1 MGFGWKPYVS
11 VAKRRTQAAGKMNTL
26 KKKGLDI
33 QPIEIAGRKI
43 AHTFWGQSWCTHL
56 EAFSDYAN
64 RLPRGRTYV
73 RNGSVCHLLIS
84 SGEIKAIVSGS
95 ELYDVKIK
103 IDMLPASKWSSVKE
117 RCSGQIGSLLELLQG
132 RLSNSV
138 MAVVTHRIDG
148 LFPAP
153 SEIRLD
159 CSCPDWATMCKHVAA
174 VLYGV
179 GARLDERPELLFL
192 LRGVDHEELI
202 SADAAAALTSTDSA
216 KQKGRRRIATGELED
231 IFGIE
236 IQAEAE
242 ACSSKPQP
250 MATKTLAKSSPKTN
264 NRAKTK
270 TAIFDKT
277 KPSLPSSPERPL
289 TAKAVRDLRASLEL
303 TPANFAVL
311 VGVTTATVNN
321 WEKQKGRL
329 NLQPRTMK
337 SLAAAMKLTKQ
348 QAQRQLLGKP
358 EATNDYFAVVN
369 PSKLKKTQNKGNAAV
384 AKTSNLPKIAEPNIE
399 TILAQFLEESAV
411 SLKGSVAKRE
421 DAIDWFTDCLNNYG
435 HQGLSAEET
444 RLFDRYYDLDGDS
457 HQEFCQVFG
466 PDKITG
472 SVSEF
477 VGYYL
482 IRQVMGTPASLGA
495 AAKTI
500 SQLCQW
506 LEKKE
511 IITAEEAEYA
521 VSRASKA
528 AKLLPRA
535 AKAAELLWSESKQID
550 RFGGNDIE
558 ESGYMRIA
566 RMTKNSL
573 WLTPIGGKEIGP
585 VTVPSEVVEL
595 LEVDWEINCA
605 LTKSR
610 GKWRIIEVGNIYPH

>member
-11 VAKRRTQAAGKMNTL
+11 VAKRRAQAAGKMNTL

-43 AHTFWGQSWCTHL
+43 VRTFWGQSWCSHL

-103 IDMLPASKWSSVKE
+103 IDILPASKWSSVKE

-153 SEIRLD
+153 SEIKLD

-202 SADAAAALTSTDSA
+202 SADAAVALTSTDSV
-216 KQKGRRRIATGELED
+216 KQQGRMRIATSELED
-231 IFGIE
+231 LFGIE
-236 IQAEAE
+236 IQEEAE
-242 ACSSKPQP
+242 LSGPKPQP
-250 MATKTLAKSSPKTN
+250 IASKTLAKNAPK
-264 NRAKTK
+264 
-270 TAIFDKT
+270 IVDKI
-277 KPSLPSSPERPL
+277 KPTVVSSPERPP

-311 VGVTTATVNN
+311 VGVTAATVNN
-321 WEKQKGRL
+321 WEKKKGRL

-348 QAQRQLLGKP
+348 QAQKQLQGLP
-358 EATNDYFAVVN
+358 EATTDYIAVVN
-369 PSKLKKTQNKGNAAV
+369 PPKLKKTQSKGNVAV
-384 AKTSNLPKIAEPNIE
+384 AKTSNLPKIADPSIE
-399 TILAQFLEESAV
+399 TILAQFLDESAM
-411 SLKGSVAKRE
+411 SLKGSAAKRE

-435 HQGLSAEET
+435 HQGLSSKET
-444 RLFDRYYDLDGDS
+444 ELFDRYYNLEGDS
-457 HQEFCQVFG
+457 HKEFCQVFG
-466 PDKITG
+466 ADKITG

-482 IRQVMGTPASLGA
+482 IRKVMGTPTSLGA

-511 IITAEEAEYA
+511 IITTEEAEYA

-535 AKAAELLWSESKQID
+535 AKAAELLWSESKQIG
-550 RFGGNDIE
+550 RFGGKDIE
-558 ESGYMRIA
+558 ESGYMHIT

-573 WLTPIGGKEIGP
+573 WLTPIGGKELGP
-585 VTVPSEVVEL
+585 VAVPSEVIEL
-595 LEVDWEINCA
+595 LEVNWEINCA

-610 GKWRIIEVGNIYPH
+610 GKWYIIEVGNIYPH

>member
-11 VAKRRTQAAGKMNTL
+11 VAKRRAQAVGKMNTL

-43 AHTFWGQSWCTHL
+43 AHTFWGQSWCSHL

-103 IDMLPASKWSSVKE
+103 IDMLPPSKWSSVKE

-216 KQKGRRRIATGELED
+216 KQQGRRRIATSELED
-231 IFGIE
+231 LFGIE
-236 IQAEAE
+236 IQEEAE
-242 ACSSKPQP
+242 VSGLKGKPKTTATKPAIQSAPKIVTKSKP
-250 MATKTLAKSSPKTN
+250 AVASSP
-264 NRAKTK
+264 
-270 TAIFDKT
+270 D
-277 KPSLPSSPERPL
+277 RPP

-303 TPANFAVL
+303 TPANLAAL
-311 VGVTTATVNN
+311 VGVTAATVNN
-321 WEKQKGRL
+321 WEKKRGPL

-348 QAQRQLLGKP
+348 QAHKQLQNQP
-358 EATNDYFAVVN
+358 EASSDYIAVVN
-369 PSKLKKTQNKGNAAV
+369 PQKLKKTQNKGNAAM
-384 AKTSNLPKIAEPNIE
+384 AKTSNLPKIADPNIQ
-399 TILAQFLEESAV
+399 TILAQFLDESAV
-411 SLKGSVAKRE
+411 SLKGSAAKRE

-435 HQGLSAEET
+435 HQGLSPEET
-444 RLFDRYYDLDGDS
+444 ALFDRYYDLEGDS
-457 HQEFCQVFG
+457 HKEFCQVFG
-466 PDKITG
+466 PDKIIG

-482 IRQVMGTPASLGA
+482 IRKVMGSPTSLGVA
-495 AAKTI
+495 A
-500 SQLCQW
+500 
-506 LEKKE
+506 
-511 IITAEEAEYA
+511 
-521 VSRASKA
+521 
-528 AKLLPRA
+528 
-535 AKAAELLWSESKQID
+535 
-550 RFGGNDIE
+550 
-558 ESGYMRIA
+558 
-566 RMTKNSL
+566 
-573 WLTPIGGKEIGP
+573 
-585 VTVPSEVVEL
+585 
-595 LEVDWEINCA
+595 
-605 LTKSR
+605 
-610 GKWRIIEVGNIYPH
+610 

>member
-11 VAKRRTQAAGKMNTL
+11 VAKRRAQAAGKMNTL

-43 AHTFWGQSWCTHL
+43 AHTFWGQSWCSHL

-103 IDMLPASKWSSVKE
+103 IDMLPPNKWSSVKE

-153 SEIRLD
+153 SEIKLD

-216 KQKGRRRIATGELED
+216 KQQGRRRIATSELED
-231 IFGIE
+231 LFGIE
-236 IQAEAE
+236 IQEEAE
-242 ACSSKPQP
+242 VSGPKPQP
-250 MATKTLAKSSPKTN
+250 IATKTLANIAMVTPK
-264 NRAKTK
+264 
-270 TAIFDKT
+270 
-277 KPSLPSSPERPL
+277 
-289 TAKAVRDLRASLEL
+289 
-303 TPANFAVL
+303 
-311 VGVTTATVNN
+311 
-321 WEKQKGRL
+321 
-329 NLQPRTMK
+329 
-337 SLAAAMKLTKQ
+337 
-348 QAQRQLLGKP
+348 
-358 EATNDYFAVVN
+358 
-369 PSKLKKTQNKGNAAV
+369 KLKKTQNKGNAAV
-384 AKTSNLPKIAEPNIE
+384 AKTKNLPKIAEPNIE
-399 TILAQFLEESAV
+399 KILAQFLEESAV
-411 SLKGSVAKRE
+411 SLKGSTAKRE
-421 DAIDWFTDCLNNYG
+421 DAIDWFTGCLNNYG
-435 HQGLSAEET
+435 HQGLSPEET
-444 RLFDRYYDLDGDS
+444 VLFNRYYDLEGDS
-457 HQEFCQVFG
+457 HKEFCQVFG

-482 IRQVMGTPASLGA
+482 IRKVMGSPTALGA

-521 VSRASKA
+521 VSQASKA

-550 RFGGNDIE
+550 RLGGKDIE
-558 ESGYMRIA
+558 ESGYMHIT

-573 WLTPIGGKEIGP
+573 WLTPIGGKELGP
-585 VTVPSEVVEL
+585 VTVPSKVIEL
-595 LEVDWEINCA
+595 LEVNWEINCA
-605 LTKSR
+605 LIKSR
-610 GKWRIIEVGNIYPH
+610 SKWCITEVGNIYPH